1 MPTVSAPFDAATRA
15 ILPSARVCRVHLF
28 RHAEV
33 IGAHERLCRGH
44 ADVGLSERGIAQ
56 TAAAAAR
63 WRGPYDRIYT
73 SDLRRCTALATQLA
87 SESPCDATSALREQ
101 HMGAWDGRSWAE
113 LTQADPAGTSAYWND
128 YVRARPPGGESYG
141 EQYARVVAWW
151 NATQPEGN
159 VAIVTHIGC
168 IRALVCDWL
177 GLGPEQALRLAPA
190 YASHSELLLAEAGAV
205 VVRFGETADDY
216 PATRS

>member
-1 MPTVSAPFDAATRA
+1 MPTAPAPFDAATRA

-33 IGAHERLCRGH
+33 VGAQGRLCRGH
-44 ADVGLSERGIAQ
+44 ADVALSERGVTQ
-56 TAAAAAR
+56 TAATAAR
-63 WRGPYDRIYT
+63 WRGPYDRVYS
-73 SDLRRCTALATQLA
+73 SDLGRCTALATQLD
-87 SESPCDATSALREQ
+87 SRLPCVTTPDLREQ

-113 LTQADPAGTSAYWND
+113 LTEADPAGTSAYWND

-141 EQYARVVAWW
+141 EQYARIVAWW
-151 NATQPEGN
+151 NAEQPEGE

-168 IRALVCDWL
+168 IRALVCHWL
-177 GLGPEQALRLAPA
+177 GLGPDQALRLAPA
-190 YASHSELLLAEAGAV
+190 YGSHSELMIAEAGAV

-216 PATRS
+216 PANRA